1 MYLSVGRIFQPLVGK
16 SCMSDAERHPI
27 IELTNISKAYGPTI
41 ANDNVS
47 FKVAEGTVHALLGE
61 NGAGKSTT
69 MKLISGLILPDSG
82 EIWIDGKQIALKSPR
97 DAHAAGIQTAFQEL
111 TLISDL
117 TVLENMMLPKGPA
130 NQLSMLKRAEAG
142 RKVSEHFRSVD
153 LTVDIGDLAGD
164 LDLATRQKIEIAR
177 ALYRDPRILLLDEPT
192 SALTG
197 DDVDWL
203 GRIVAS
209 AKARGVTIL
218 FISHRMP
225 EVRAFCDSLSILR
238 NGRHV
243 KSVRVDE
250 ITDDEI
256 IELIIGRSV
265 EATFPPRNS
274 NMAHRDK
281 PVLETRNL
289 SAGAKLC
296 NISFALHP
304 GQILGV
310 AGLQGMGQKDL
321 FTALFGDTP
330 IDSGEMRVDGASVHL
345 RSPADALH
353 PSIAIGLVPEERK
366 TEGLFLTLP
375 GKQNASLPVIGRF
388 RKGFLLNPGDEA
400 EATAKSFE
408 AVGVDDRAQYLPVSA
423 FSGGNQQK
431 IAIAKWLVAQSRI
444 LLLFDPTRGID
455 VGTKHQLYML
465 MSEFV
470 SAGGAI
476 LFHSTEVP
484 ELVNMSDRVG
494 VLYEGRMTTWLEGDE
509 ISETGII
516 QAALGSSLAA
526 QEGAA

>member
-1 MYLSVGRIFQPLVGK
+1 
-16 SCMSDAERHPI
+16 MSDAESHPI
-27 IELTNISKAYGPTI
+27 IEVTNLRKAYGPTI
-41 ANDNVS
+41 ANDDVS
-47 FKVAEGTVHALLGE
+47 FSVAQGTVHALLGE

-69 MKLISGLILPDSG
+69 MKLLSGLIRPDTG
-82 EIWIDGKQIALKSPR
+82 TIRIDGMQITLNSPR

-111 TLISDL
+111 SLIPEL
-117 TVLENMMLPKGPA
+117 TVLENMMLPKGPK
-130 NQLSMLKRAEAG
+130 NPIYMLKRAEAA
-142 RKVSEHFRSVD
+142 RKVSEHFRSVG
-153 LTVDIGDLAGD
+153 LTVDLGDLASD

-177 ALYRDPRILLLDEPT
+177 AIFRDPRILLLDEPT
-192 SALTG
+192 SALSG

-203 GRIVAS
+203 GRVIAD
-209 AKARGVTIL
+209 AKACGTTIL

-243 KSVRVDE
+243 KSALVDD

-265 EATFPPRNS
+265 EATFPPRAS
-274 NMAHRDK
+274 KTAHQEK
-281 PVLETRNL
+281 PVLETRQL
-289 SAGAKLC
+289 SAGAKLRD
-296 NISFALHP
+296 ISFALHP
-304 GQILGV
+304 GQILGI

-321 FTALFGDTP
+321 FTALFGDTS
-330 IDSGEMRVDGASVHL
+330 IDNGEMIVDGRPVHL

-375 GKQNASLPVIGRF
+375 GKHNASLPVIDRF
-388 RKGFLLNPGDEA
+388 RKGMLLNSEDEA
-400 EATAKSFE
+400 EATAKAFA
-408 AVGVDDRAQYLPVSA
+408 AVEVDERAQYLPVSA

-455 VGTKHQLYML
+455 VGTKQQLYKL
-465 MSEFV
+465 MSEYV
-470 SAGGAI
+470 AAGGAI

-484 ELVNMSDRVG
+484 ELVHMSDRVG
-494 VLYEGRMTTWLEGDE
+494 VLYEGRMTTWLDGDK
-509 ISETGII
+509 ITETGII
-516 QAALGSSLAA
+516 QAALGSTNMA
-526 QEGAA
+526 QENAA

>member
-1 MYLSVGRIFQPLVGK
+1 
-16 SCMSDAERHPI
+16 MSDAKNHPI
-27 IELTNISKAYGPTI
+27 IEVTNLRKAYGPTI

-47 FKVAEGTVHALLGE
+47 FTVAPGAVHAVLGE

-69 MKLISGLILPDSG
+69 MKLLSGLIRPDTG
-82 EIWIDGKQIALKSPR
+82 TIKIDGNPVNLKSPR

-111 TLISDL
+111 TLVPDL
-117 TVLENMMLPKGPA
+117 TVLENMMLPKGPQ
-130 NQLSMLKRAEAG
+130 NPLFMLKKAEAR

-153 LTVDIGDLAGD
+153 LDIDLGALASE
-164 LDLATRQKIEIAR
+164 LDLASRQKIEIAR
-177 ALYRDPRILLLDEPT
+177 AIFRNPRILLLDEPT

-203 GRIVAS
+203 GHIIAD
-209 AKARGVTIL
+209 AKARGLTIL

-225 EVRAFCDSLSILR
+225 EVRAFCDTLSILR
-238 NGRHV
+238 NGKHV
-243 KSVRVDE
+243 KSARVDD

-265 EATFPPRNS
+265 EATFPPRDS
-274 NMAHRDK
+274 KPAHQEK
-281 PVLETRNL
+281 PVLEAQRL
-289 SAGAKLC
+289 SAGAKLQD
-296 NISFALHP
+296 ISFALHS
-304 GQILGV
+304 GEILGI

-330 IDSGEMRVDGASVHL
+330 IDNGAMLVDGSPVHL

-353 PSIAIGLVPEERK
+353 PTIGIGLVPEERK

-375 GKQNASLPVIGRF
+375 GKQNASLPVIDRF
-388 RKGFLLNPGDEA
+388 RKGLLLNAQDEA
-400 EATAKSFE
+400 DATARAFE
-408 AVGVDDRAQYLPVSA
+408 AVEVDERAQYLPVSA

-455 VGTKHQLYML
+455 VGTKQQLYTL

-470 SAGGAI
+470 AAGGAI

-484 ELVNMSDRVG
+484 ELVHMSDRVG
-494 VLYEGRMTTWLEGDE
+494 VLYEGRMTTWLDGEE
-509 ISETGII
+509 ITETGII
-516 QAALGSSLAA
+516 QAALGSATTAKEDAA
-526 QEGAA
+526 